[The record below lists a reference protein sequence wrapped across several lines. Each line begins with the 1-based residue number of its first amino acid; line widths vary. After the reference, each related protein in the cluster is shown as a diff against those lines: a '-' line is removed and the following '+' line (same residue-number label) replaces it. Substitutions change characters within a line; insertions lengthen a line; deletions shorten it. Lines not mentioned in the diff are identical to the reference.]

1 MKNVCFRSIR
11 FESNEASEEER
22 NANCKKKRVERE
34 TSSQS
39 VSVDHKF
46 VCTSKLNIKPR
57 TRLKNVSR

>member
-11 FESNEASEEER
+11 FEPNEEKKKEMQTA
-22 NANCKKKRVERE
+22 KKRVERE
-34 TSSQS
+34 TSFQS